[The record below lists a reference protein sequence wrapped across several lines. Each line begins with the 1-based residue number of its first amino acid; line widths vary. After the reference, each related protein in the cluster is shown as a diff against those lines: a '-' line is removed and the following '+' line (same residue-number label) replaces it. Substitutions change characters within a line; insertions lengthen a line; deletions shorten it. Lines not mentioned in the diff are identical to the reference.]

1 MGISVHICN
10 AYLSGT
16 ESPLLWFWAAVRKVL
31 NLNHIDWLKIY
42 FQLGSKSFDKSCSKK
57 FELSI
62 FGAIPIQRYE
72 NMSGYDTGTINISII
87 RNIIINPLM
96 PGGNKKVTHT

>member
-1 MGISVHICN
+1 M
-10 AYLSGT
+10 
-16 ESPLLWFWAAVRKVL
+16 
-31 NLNHIDWLKIY
+31 Y

-62 FGAIPIQRYE
+62 FGAIPIQQYE
-72 NMSGYDTGTINISII
+72 NMSGYDTGTINIISII